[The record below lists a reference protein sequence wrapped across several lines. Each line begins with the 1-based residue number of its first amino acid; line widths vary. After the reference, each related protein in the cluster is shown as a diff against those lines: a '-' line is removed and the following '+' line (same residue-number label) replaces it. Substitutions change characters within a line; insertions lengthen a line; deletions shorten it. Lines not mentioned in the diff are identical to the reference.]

1 VSIHGWEN
9 PGVDELIREAAS
21 VIAVRASADGPE
33 VLVLER
39 SAASRFLP
47 GYVVFPGGA
56 ADMDDVDLAV
66 RWFGSSAEAARACAV
81 RELAE
86 EAGLTL
92 TGGGLLGGGA
102 LEAVDAS
109 PPTAEQLGELARWVA
124 PESVPVRFDA
134 RYFVVAGGDGL
145 DPTPDGTEA
154 VAAWW
159 VSPRELLRE
168 WEEGVRKL
176 YWPTWFTLQALAR
189 AESLNDLLALRI
201 RTREPDDE
209 ELERL
214 PRSVFWQ
221 D

>member
-1 VSIHGWEN
+1 MS
-9 PGVDELIREAAS
+9 ELIREAAA
-21 VIAVRASADGPE
+21 VIAVRAGAGGPE

-56 ADMDDVDLAV
+56 ADADDADLAA
-66 RWFGSSAEAARACAV
+66 RWFGSSHEAARACAV

-86 EAGLTL
+86 EAGLAL
-92 TGGGLLGGGA
+92 TAGGLMGGGA
-102 LEAVDAS
+102 LESVDAS
-109 PPTAEQLGELARWVA
+109 PPTPGQLGELARWVA
-124 PESVPVRFDA
+124 PKTVPVRFDA
-134 RYFVVAGGDGL
+134 RYFVVAGGDGP

-159 VSPRELLRE
+159 VSPGELLRE
-168 WEEGVRKL
+168 WEAGARKL

-189 AESLNDLLALRI
+189 AETLPDLLALRI
-201 RTREPDDE
+201 RTREPDDG

>member
-1 VSIHGWEN
+1 VSIHGWDN
-9 PGVDELIREAAS
+9 PDVEELIREAAS

-56 ADMDDVDLAV
+56 ADAEDADLAA
-66 RWFGSSAEAARACAV
+66 RWFGSSREAARACAV

-86 EAGLTL
+86 EAGLAL
-92 TGGGLLGGGA
+92 TGGGLMGGGA
-102 LEAVDAS
+102 LATVDAR
-109 PPTAEQLGELARWVA
+109 PPTPEQLGELARWVA
-124 PESVPVRFDA
+124 PETVPVRFDA
-134 RYFVVAGGDGL
+134 RYFVVAGGDGPE
-145 DPTPDGTEA
+145 PTPDGTEA

-159 VSPRELLRE
+159 ISPRELLRE
-168 WEEGVRKL
+168 WEAGVRKL
-176 YWPTWFTLQALAR
+176 YWPTWFTLRALAG
-189 AESLNDLLALRI
+189 AETLQDLLALRI

>member
-1 VSIHGWEN
+1 
-9 PGVDELIREAAS
+9 VDELIREAAS
-21 VIAVRASADGPE
+21 VIAVRASADDPQ

-56 ADMDDVDLAV
+56 ADAGDADLAA
-66 RWFGSSAEAARACAV
+66 RWFGSSREAARACAV

-86 EAGLTL
+86 EAGLAL
-92 TGGGLLGGGA
+92 TGGGLMVGGVMGGGA
-102 LEAVDAS
+102 LEAVDAR
-109 PPTAEQLGELARWVA
+109 PPTPEQLGELARWVA
-124 PESVPVRFDA
+124 PETVPVRFDA
-134 RYFVVAGGDGL
+134 RYFVVTGGDG
-145 DPTPDGTEA
+145 PATTPDGTEA

-168 WEEGVRKL
+168 WEAGTRKL

-189 AESLNDLLALRI
+189 AETLQDLLALRI
-201 RTREPDDE
+201 RTREPDDA

>member
-1 VSIHGWEN
+1 MNEM
-9 PGVDELIREAAS
+9 IRQAAS
-21 VIAVRASADGPE
+21 VIAVRASDDGPQ

-56 ADMDDVDLAV
+56 ADTDDADLAA
-66 RWFGSSAEAARACAV
+66 RWFGSSEEAARACAV

-86 EAGLTL
+86 EAGLAL
-92 TGGGLLGGGA
+92 TGGGLVCGGA
-102 LEAVDAS
+102 LEAVDAR
-109 PPTAEQLGELARWVA
+109 PPALDQLGELARWVA
-124 PESVPVRFDA
+124 PRSVPVRFDA
-134 RYFVVAGGDGL
+134 RYFVVVAGDGP

-159 VSPRELLRE
+159 VSPRQLLRE
-168 WEEGVRKL
+168 WEAGARKL
-176 YWPTWFTLQALAR
+176 YWPTWFTVQALAR
-189 AESLNDLLALRI
+189 AETPQDLFALRI
-201 RTREPDDE
+201 RTREPDDG

-214 PRSVFWQ
+214 PRSVFRQ